1 MWAESI
7 LHVDMDSFFVEVER
21 LSHPDLRGRPVAVG
35 GTGARGVIASAS
47 YEARSSGVSSAQPT
61 SVALRLCPELV
72 VVSPSHGLYGD
83 VSARVFAIFNRFT
96 PRVEGLSLDE
106 AFLDVGGLRHHFGSA
121 VAVGEEIRNVIRD
134 EEGLPASVGVA
145 STKFLAK
152 LASKAAKP
160 DGIKRIAKATEL
172 EFLHSLPV
180 SELWGVGPAT
190 LAGLK
195 RLGIESVGDLAG
207 VPVET
212 LESSLGRSQGAHL
225 HSLANG
231 RDDRRV
237 EPDTG
242 ARQISVE
249 ETYAEDLQGRDL
261 VESAV
266 MAHAQR
272 LATRLRRSGRKP
284 RTISLKVRYDDFST
298 ITRSRTVPFGV
309 DTAREIFLVA
319 RELLG
324 QVPADR
330 PVRLLGIAGSSFE
343 EGEPDQRLFEQDEQW
358 SRVGRALGDVE
369 DRFGTGKVT
378 PARLMEWRAQS
389 EDSMDD

>member
-21 LSHPDLRGRPVAVG
+21 LSRPDLRGRPVAVG

-72 VVSPSHGLYGD
+72 VVSPSRGLYGD

-96 PRVEGLSLDE
+96 PTVEGLSLDE
-106 AFLDVGGLRHHFGSA
+106 AFLDVGGLRHHFRSA

-160 DGIKRIAKATEL
+160 DGLKRIAKATEL

-195 RLGIESVGDLAG
+195 RLGIESVGDLAAT
-207 VPVET
+207 PVET

-237 EPDTG
+237 EPDSG

-249 ETYAEDLQGRDL
+249 ETYREDLQGRDL

-298 ITRSRTVPFGV
+298 ITRSRTVPVGL

-324 QVPADR
+324 QVSADR

-343 EGEPDQRLFEQDEQW
+343 EGKPDQRLFEEDEQW
-358 SRVGRALGDVE
+358 SRVGRAIGDVE